1 MKIVHNRKQN
11 KKAKIFK
18 IKNKKNK
25 TLIKFLF
32 GLYLNKGIME
42 VKM

>member
-1 MKIVHNRKQN
+1 MKIVHNKKQN

-18 IKNKKNK
+18 IKNNQNK

-32 GLYLNKGIME
+32 GLYLIKGIME
-42 VKM
+42 VTM